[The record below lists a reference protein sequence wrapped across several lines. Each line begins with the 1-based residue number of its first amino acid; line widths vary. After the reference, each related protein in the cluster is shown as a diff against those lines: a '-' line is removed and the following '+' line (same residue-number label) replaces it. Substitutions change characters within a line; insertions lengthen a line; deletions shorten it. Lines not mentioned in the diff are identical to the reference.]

1 MVRTNGCVHDHY
13 LSVCLYSDN
22 RISTER
28 RTYPRPPMRM
38 AWDEGEKID
47 QKF

>member
-1 MVRTNGCVHDHY
+1 MIIIY
-13 LSVCLYSDN
+13 LFAYI
-22 RISTER
+22 RIIECRLSAALI
-28 RTYPRPPMRM
+28 PAPMRM